1 MKLAGNTLFEIAD
14 RSTFV
19 RRFWSIQ
26 IRIARL
32 AGIMG

>member
-1 MKLAGNTLFEIAD
+1 MKLAGNNLFEIAI

-19 RRFWSIQ
+19 RRLWSIQ
-26 IRIARL
+26 IRVARL